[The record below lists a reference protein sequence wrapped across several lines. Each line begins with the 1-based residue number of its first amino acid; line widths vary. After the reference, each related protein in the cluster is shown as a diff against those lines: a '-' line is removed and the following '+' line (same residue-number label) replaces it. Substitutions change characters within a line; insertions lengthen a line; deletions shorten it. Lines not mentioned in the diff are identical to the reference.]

1 MDIPGSKPVAPVA
14 TVLQSTT
21 DSVSRT
27 ATDAL
32 TPAVVKPVVATA
44 AAPSPAQSLQQDMK
58 DQAAAIAAQ
67 LQDFLQSSRRDVE
80 FRVDADTHTQIV
92 TVRDANTGDVIR
104 QMPSVEALRV
114 LKSLNAAQGT
124 LLDHIA

>member
-21 DSVSRT
+21 DSVSKT

-32 TPAVVKPVVATA
+32 TSAAVKPVVATA

-92 TVRDANTGDVIR
+92 TVRDATTGDVIR

>member
-14 TVLQSTT
+14 TALQSTT
-21 DSVSRT
+21 DSVSKT

-32 TPAVVKPVVATA
+32 TSAAVKPVVATA
-44 AAPSPAQSLQQDMK
+44 AAPSPAQWLQQDMK

-80 FRVDADTHTQIV
+80 FRVDADTHTQVV

>member
-14 TVLQSTT
+14 TALQSTT
-21 DSVSRT
+21 DTVSKA

-32 TPAVVKPVVATA
+32 TPAAVKPVVATA
-44 AAPSPAQSLQQDMK
+44 AAPSPAQSLQQDKK

-80 FRVDADTHTQIV
+80 FRVDADTHTQVV

>member
-14 TVLQSTT
+14 TALQSPT
-21 DSVSRT
+21 DTVSK
-27 ATDAL
+27 AAKYAL
-32 TPAVVKPVVATA
+32 TPAAVKPVVATA

>member
-14 TVLQSTT
+14 TALQSTT
-21 DSVSRT
+21 DTVSKT

-32 TPAVVKPVVATA
+32 TPAAVKPVVATA

>member
-14 TVLQSTT
+14 TALQSTT
-21 DSVSRT
+21 DSVSKT

-32 TPAVVKPVVATA
+32 TSAAVKPVVATA
-44 AAPSPAQSLQQDMK
+44 AAPSPAQWLQQDMK

>member
-14 TVLQSTT
+14 TALQSTT
-21 DSVSRT
+21 DSVSKT

-32 TPAVVKPVVATA
+32 TSAAVKPVVATA
-44 AAPSPAQSLQQDMK
+44 AAPSPAQWLQQDMK

-92 TVRDANTGDVIR
+92 TVRDATTGDVIR

>member
-1 MDIPGSKPVAPVA
+1 MDIPGSKPVAPVETA
-14 TVLQSTT
+14 LQSTT
-21 DSVSRT
+21 DSVSKT

-32 TPAVVKPVVATA
+32 TSAAVKPVVATA
-44 AAPSPAQSLQQDMK
+44 AAPSPAQWLQQDMK